1 MNEIL
6 EKIREVCATNL
17 SVDGSDKDPNPEF
30 VYILDM
36 IEVYKK
42 ENKWASERGNGA
54 QYLG

>member
-17 SVDGSDKDPNPEF
+17 SVDWSDKDPNPEF

-42 ENKWASERGNGA
+42 QNKGASERGNGA